1 MKMSSFIIAMI
12 LVGVVATTFTMMIVD
27 LSTSYG
33 VVYDQDTLDVFND
46 TTELIQLAAAL
57 ENKTTK
63 QNVESGILDVVGA
76 YIGRALD
83 TLKLSMTS
91 FTVFERMAGKATD
104 KVGLPSYFLAA
115 FISIMLI
122 LIIIGVIVSAMV
134 KKDL

>member
-46 TTELIQLAAAL
+46 TTEFIQLAAAL